1 MKKYILMSLLLT
13 QAMSFA
19 WAQQTPAKKVLTP
32 INVYPAIKINRS
44 PTKHGPEKGSLLI
57 TGGDEGNNKAIW
69 NKFTQLAGG
78 KDKAVVVVVTTA
90 TGDKA
95 AADVA
100 DVNNI
105 KKQTGI
111 ANVTLLHTADLKEAN
126 SKKFIEPLNNATGV
140 IFVGSQQWRM
150 PTLT

>member
-1 MKKYILMSLLLT
+1 MKKYIIMSLLLT
-13 QAMSFA
+13 QAISFA

-32 INVYPAIKINRS
+32 INVYPAIKISRS

-78 KDKAVVVVVTTA
+78 KDKAIVVVVTTA
-90 TGDKA
+90 IGNGA
-95 AADVA
+95 ATDVA
-100 DVNNI
+100 AINNI

-111 ANVTLLHTADLKEAN
+111 
-126 SKKFIEPLNNATGV
+126 
-140 IFVGSQQWRM
+140 
-150 PTLT
+150 